1 MNAVSVAH
9 RRRLCR
15 LERQPPAVDNARVT
29 EKYSGKTKPG
39 VAGLENHASGVDG
52 GSLRELLGLSSCDA
66 KPANYLCSQYRCA
79 AEQTADNKSKASRN
93 PRYAAA
99 HNA

>member
-52 GSLRELLGLSSCDA
+52 GSLRDLLWAGLS
-66 KPANYLCSQYRCA
+66 
-79 AEQTADNKSKASRN
+79 
-93 PRYAAA
+93 YAAA
-99 HNA
+99 EPEFRTELTYAHE